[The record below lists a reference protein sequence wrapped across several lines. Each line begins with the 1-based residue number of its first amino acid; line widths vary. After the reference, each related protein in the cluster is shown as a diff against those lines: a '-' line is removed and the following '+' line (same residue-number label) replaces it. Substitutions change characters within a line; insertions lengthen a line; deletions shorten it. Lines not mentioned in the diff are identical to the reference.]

1 MKHTLKDEE
10 VDDETTDSTQKLL
23 NGHTSMWL
31 KMSKM
36 GESHQHQQRQR
47 ATHIEQSATVPPLYL
62 LVKDHKKQND
72 DEPPST
78 CPVCGATAGM
88 NNHLSNIISVYLEA
102 TADEMDNNREVIS
115 TEDALSRIDRY
126 NKRVEWR

>member
-1 MKHTLKDEE
+1 MPTEMYHECGKKHTVKDEE

-23 NGHTSMWL
+23 NGNTSMWL

-72 DEPPST
+72 DEPP
-78 CPVCGATAGM
+78 CVW
-88 NNHLSNIISVYLEA
+88 SNSWYEQSSFKHNQYLFGG
-102 TADEMDNNREVIS
+102 NC
-115 TEDALSRIDRY
+115 
-126 NKRVEWR
+126 

>member
-1 MKHTLKDEE
+1 MNH
-10 VDDETTDSTQKLL
+10 
-23 NGHTSMWL
+23 
-31 KMSKM
+31 
-36 GESHQHQQRQR
+36 
-47 ATHIEQSATVPPLYL
+47 
-62 LVKDHKKQND
+62 
-72 DEPPST
+72 
-78 CPVCGATAGM
+78 PVCGASAGM

>member
-10 VDDETTDSTQKLL
+10 VDDETTDLTQKLL

-78 CPVCGATAGM
+78 RPVCGATAGM